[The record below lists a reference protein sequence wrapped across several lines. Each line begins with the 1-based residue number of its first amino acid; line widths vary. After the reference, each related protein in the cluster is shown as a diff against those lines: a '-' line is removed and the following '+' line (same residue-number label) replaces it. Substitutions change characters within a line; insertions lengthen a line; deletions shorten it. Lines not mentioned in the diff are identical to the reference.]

1 MKKID
6 MEIKNWLCDGDEEW
20 AEELKTI
27 TVDEA
32 LARAD
37 IDVYDLWDLIEWL
50 RKFCD

>member
-6 MEIKNWLCDGDEEW
+6 MEIKNWFCYDDEEW

-27 TVDEA
+27 TLDEA
-32 LARAD
+32 FARSD
-37 IDVYDLWDLIEWL
+37 LDYDDLWDLIEWL